1 MAYLEKSGGL
11 LKINGGGV
19 DDAAWFA
26 CRFVGGCGGILPQEN
41 FGIIVVSKL
50 ILVGFGTYLRIC
62 NNGGV
67 LLDICVLYS
76 YYCH

>member
-1 MAYLEKSGGL
+1 MG
-11 LKINGGGV
+11 
-19 DDAAWFA
+19 DAACFA
-26 CRFVGGCGGILPQEN
+26 CRFVGGSGGILPLEN

-76 YYCH
+76 IKFH